1 MVTIDDY
8 QGQATAWCP
17 GCGNFGILQALKKAL
32 VDLKLEPHQVLIV
45 SGIGQASKLPH
56 YMKCNT
62 FNGLHGRILPV
73 ASGAKIANQEL
84 VVIGLGGDG
93 DNYGEGGNH
102 FLHTIRRNI
111 DMTLLVHNNKV
122 YGLTKGQA
130 SPTSDSGFIT
140 KVQPE
145 GVVSSSFNAL
155 SVAIS
160 LDASF
165 VSRGW
170 SGDRDHLSWLIKE
183 AVQHKGFSLVDIL
196 QPCVTFNKRNTYRWY
211 KDRIYE
217 LAEEYDP
224 TDRLTAFKKTEEWG
238 DKIPV
243 GIFYRKQKPTFA
255 DQLAGLKKGP
265 LLRQKLNPS
274 QVMPLLEALS

>member
-8 QGQATAWCP
+8 RGQATAWCP

-130 SPTSDSGFIT
+130 SPTSDSGFIS

-183 AVQHKGFSLVDIL
+183 AVQHKGFSLIDIL
-196 QPCVTFNKRNTYRWY
+196 QPCVTFNKKNTYRWY
-211 KDRIYE
+211 KERIYE

-238 DKIPV
+238 DKIPI

-255 DQLAGLKKGP
+255 DQLAGLKKGA

-274 QVMPLLEALS
+274 QVIPLLEALC

>member
-8 QGQATAWCP
+8 QGQVTAWCP
-17 GCGNFGILQALKKAL
+17 GCGDFGILQALKKAL

-73 ASGAKIANQEL
+73 ATGAKIANQEL
-84 VVIGLGGDG
+84 VVIGVGGDG

-111 DMTLLVHNNKV
+111 DITLLVHNNRV

-130 SPTSDSGFIT
+130 SPTSDPGFIS
-140 KVQPE
+140 KVQPQ
-145 GVVSSSFNAL
+145 GVISSSFNPL
-155 SVAIS
+155 SLAIS

-165 VSRGW
+165 VSRSW
-170 SGDRDHLSWLIKE
+170 SGDMGHLSWLIRE
-183 AVQHKGFSLVDIL
+183 AVQHKGFSLIDIL
-196 QPCVTFNKRNTYRWY
+196 QPCVTFNRKNTYGWY
-211 KDRIYE
+211 KERIYKLTE
-217 LAEEYDP
+217 GYDP
-224 TDRLTAFKKTEEWG
+224 TNRLAAFEKAEEWG
-238 DKIPV
+238 DRIPV
-243 GIFYRKQKPTFA
+243 GIFYRKQKPTFE

-265 LLRQKLNPS
+265 LLRQKLDPS
-274 QVMPLLEALS
+274 QIMPLLDALS

>member
-1 MVTIDDY
+1 MLAIDDY

-56 YMKCNT
+56 YMRCNT

-73 ASGAKIANQEL
+73 ATGAKIANQEL
-84 VVIGLGGDG
+84 VVIGVGGDG

-111 DMTLLVHNNKV
+111 DITLLVHNNRV

-130 SPTSDSGFIT
+130 SPTSDPGFIT
-140 KVQPE
+140 KVQPQ
-145 GVVSSSFNAL
+145 GVISSSFNAL
-155 SVAIS
+155 SLAIS

-165 VSRGW
+165 VSRSW
-170 SGDRDHLSWLIKE
+170 SGDIGHLSWLIKE
-183 AVQHKGFSLVDIL
+183 AVQHKGFSLIDIL
-196 QPCVTFNKRNTYRWY
+196 QPCVTFNKKNTYRWY
-211 KDRIYE
+211 KERIYK
-217 LAEEYDP
+217 LAEEHNL
-224 TDRLTAFKKTEEWG
+224 TNRLAAFEKAEEWG
-238 DKIPV
+238 DKIPI
-243 GIFYRKQKPTFA
+243 GIFYRKQRATFE
-255 DQLAGLKKGP
+255 DQLAGLRKGP
-265 LLRQKLNPS
+265 LFRQRLDPS
-274 QVMPLLEALS
+274 QVIPLLETLS

>member
-8 QGQATAWCP
+8 RGQATAWCP

-56 YMKCNT
+56 SMKCNT

-130 SPTSDSGFIT
+130 SPTSDSGFIS

-183 AVQHKGFSLVDIL
+183 AVQHKGFSLIDIL
-196 QPCVTFNKRNTYRWY
+196 QPCVTFNKKNTYRWY
-211 KDRIYE
+211 KERIYK

-224 TDRLTAFKKTEEWG
+224 TDRLTAFKKAEEWG
-238 DKIPV
+238 DKIPI
-243 GIFYRKQKPTFA
+243 GIFFREQKPTFE

-265 LLRQKLNPS
+265 LFRQELDPS